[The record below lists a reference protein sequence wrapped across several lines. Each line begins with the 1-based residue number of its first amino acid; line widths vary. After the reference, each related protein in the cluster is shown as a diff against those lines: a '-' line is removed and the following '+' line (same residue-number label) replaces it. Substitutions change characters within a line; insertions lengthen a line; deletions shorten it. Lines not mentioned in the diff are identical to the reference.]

1 MDVNPGA
8 AGRALAVITADHA
21 NEESRALAKIVTELL
36 EEDGFYVD
44 GVVVVPNDED
54 EIRKAIE
61 TGVVGG
67 VDLLLTV
74 GGVGLSPRHHTP
86 EATLPLIDRALPG
99 IAEALRSSGQSAGA
113 PDACVSRGVVGISG
127 STLVANL
134 SNSRAAVRDGMATL
148 LPLARYV
155 INEISSLDIF

>member
-1 MDVNPGA
+1 M
-8 AGRALAVITADHA
+8 
-21 NEESRALAKIVTELL
+21 
-36 EEDGFYVD
+36 
-44 GVVVVPNDED
+44 
-54 EIRKAIE
+54 
-61 TGVVGG
+61 VGG
-67 VDLLLTV
+67 VDLLLTI

-113 PDACVSRGVVGISG
+113 QDACVSRGIVGISG

-155 INEISSLDIF
+155 INELSSLDIY

>member
-44 GVVVVPNDED
+44 
-54 EIRKAIE
+54 
-61 TGVVGG
+61 GVVGG

-113 PDACVSRGVVGISG
+113 QDACVSRGVVGISG

>member
-1 MDVNPGA
+1 MDVNPGE
-8 AGRALAVITADHA
+8 AGRALAVITTDHT

-113 PDACVSRGVVGISG
+113 QSCRP
-127 STLVANL
+127 
-134 SNSRAAVRDGMATL
+134 
-148 LPLARYV
+148 AR
-155 INEISSLDIF
+155 

>member
-36 EEDGFYVD
+36 EEEGFYVD
-44 GVVVVPNDED
+44 
-54 EIRKAIE
+54 
-61 TGVVGG
+61 GVVGG

-113 PDACVSRGVVGISG
+113 QDACVSRGVVGISG